1 MSVIAWRLAVGAS
14 WLLRQEDVLLRCGRA
29 QGIFGD
35 QATELAGV

>member
-1 MSVIAWRLAVGAS
+1 MVVIAWGLAVGAS
-14 WLLRQEDVLLRCGRA
+14 WLLPQEDVLLRFGRA